1 MDPVHRQG
9 DVIEDCS
16 GIFPEVSEMGK
27 RGVSVVV
34 TAQTLQGTPDARERG
49 EEAQEAG
56 VIRVAL
62 DRIAPVVGVEAE
74 EEFDVLNTSEDVI

>member
-1 MDPVHRQG
+1 MGFVDAIYRQG

-16 GIFPEVSEMGK
+16 GIFPEVGEMRK

-34 TAQTLQGTPDARERG
+34 TAQTLQGTPDAWERG

-56 VIRVAL
+56 IIRVAL
-62 DRIAPVVGVEAE
+62 DRITPMVGVEAE
-74 EEFDVLNTSEDVI
+74 EEFDVLKTSV